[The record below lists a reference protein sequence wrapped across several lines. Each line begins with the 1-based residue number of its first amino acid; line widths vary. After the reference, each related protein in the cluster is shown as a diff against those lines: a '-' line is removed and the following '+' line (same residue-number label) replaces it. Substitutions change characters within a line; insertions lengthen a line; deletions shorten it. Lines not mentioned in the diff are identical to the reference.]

1 MIILYYGVSSRM
13 SRQAIAWLSDY
24 EIEVKQKRIEQISR
38 KDLKHILLLSENG
51 FQDIL
56 KSARGDGT
64 RIHAVREQLNFL
76 SFEKALDCLMEHQD
90 ILRVPII
97 FDERRLVIGYNSESI
112 RTFITKEYR
121 KSERYQ
127 NKL

>member
-56 KSARGDGT
+56 KSARGNGT

>member
-97 FDERRLVIGYNSESI
+97 FDERRIVIGYNSESI